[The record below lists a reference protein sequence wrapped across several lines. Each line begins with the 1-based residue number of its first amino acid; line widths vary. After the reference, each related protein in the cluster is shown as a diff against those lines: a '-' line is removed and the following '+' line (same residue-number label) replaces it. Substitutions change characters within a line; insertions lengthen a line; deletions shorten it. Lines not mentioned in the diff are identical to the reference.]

1 MTPTGKLQRASST
14 TYGAGFFESH
24 SDLDHSVATVNTLNY
39 GEPSGSSSNTT
50 LGVVS
55 CNTPRL
61 RGQEVD
67 GASAQTERYRGSW
80 TPAKSL
86 QIPPDVNTTQSIE

>member
-1 MTPTGKLQRASST
+1 MRSNCLKPVGINDNYMTPTGKLQRASST

-55 CNTPRL
+55 S
-61 RGQEVD
+61 VD
-67 GASAQTERYRGSW
+67 PHETEDSTVDDPMEAVSY
-80 TPAKSL
+80 
-86 QIPPDVNTTQSIE
+86 

>member
-1 MTPTGKLQRASST
+1 MTPTGKLLRASSI

-24 SDLDHSVATVNTLNY
+24 SDPDHSVATVNTLNY

-55 CNTPRL
+55 S
-61 RGQEVD
+61 VD
-67 GASAQTERYRGSW
+67 PHETEDS
-80 TPAKSL
+80 T
-86 QIPPDVNTTQSIE
+86 VNDPMEAVS